1 MNWIH
6 FSEHQSLSVW
16 LCMLPFD
23 TSCALA
29 ERNTGSHAF
38 CLPSTEMLI
47 HCLSTV
53 QCIVLHS
60 VVDAV
65 FLMQLSVSVSTI
77 HALHKY
83 CVTNTSVQFSV
94 YHTLSNCE
102 ATCSPAYCQFQP
114 IVPWDADPI
123 PMDQLLFSLA
133 LHILSSSS

>member
-1 MNWIH
+1 
-6 FSEHQSLSVW
+6 
-16 LCMLPFD
+16 MLPFD

-47 HCLSTV
+47 HSLSTV
-53 QCIVLHS
+53 QCIVLHG
-60 VVDAV
+60 VVGAV
-65 FLMQLSVSVSTI
+65 FLMQLSVSVSIT
-77 HALHKY
+77 HRY
-83 CVTNTSVQFSV
+83 CVTNTYVQFNM
-94 YHTLSNCE
+94 YHTLSNCK
-102 ATCSPAYCQFQP
+102 ATCSLAYCQFQP